1 MPRAEETKGVPV
13 NSDVYVRSVARAVSI
28 LEQFTLDRPEL
39 NLTEI
44 SNGIGLSKS
53 TTHRLLSTLE
63 ATEMVE
69 FDKKA
74 GKYRLGLK
82 NFRLGSVV
90 SKSMELVKQADPLLM
105 GVAEE
110 TDETSFLLVAD
121 GNEALCLRRF
131 DGSHHVRVLFLEAG
145 KRSTFNCGAAQ
156 RMLLAHLPEWRW
168 EEVVDGHVRRMT
180 QYSLVGREELERDR
194 REIRERGYSVSW
206 EDVTLHACAL
216 GAPVR
221 DASGAVVAAV
231 SISGIVQR
239 FSAERLPTLIR
250 RIMDV
255 GDELSRRL
263 GYVPCEPGETGTSI
277 PVAAGVGAKG
287 TAAKRGLGGLQ

>member
-1 MPRAEETKGVPV
+1 MARSAGQQAGADD
-13 NSDVYVRSVARAVSI
+13 SDLNVRAVVRAIAI
-28 LEQFTLDRPEL
+28 LEQFSLERPEL
-39 NLTEI
+39 NLTEM
-44 SNGIGLSKS
+44 SAGIGLSKS

-69 FDKKA
+69 FDKRT
-74 GKYRLGLK
+74 GHYRLGLK
-82 NFRLGSVV
+82 AFQLGSIVAR
-90 SKSMELVKQADPLLM
+90 SMELVKQGDPLLAAT
-105 GVAEE
+105 AEE
-110 TDETSFLLVAD
+110 TSETAFLVLAD

-131 DGSHHVRVLFLEAG
+131 DGSHQIRVLYLEPG
-145 KRSTFNCGAAQ
+145 KHSAFNCGAAQ
-156 RMLLAHLPEWRW
+156 RVLLAHLPDTRW
-168 EEVVDGHVRRMT
+168 EEVVDGHVRRLT
-180 QYSLVGREELERDR
+180 QYSLVSRDELERDR

-239 FSAERLPTLIR
+239 FSAERLPGLIR
-250 RIMDV
+250 SVMKL

-263 GYVPCEPGETGTSI
+263 GYLPRE
-277 PVAAGVGAKG
+277 AG
-287 TAAKRGLGGLQ
+287 Q